1 MASPSNKLNVRIIRA
16 EGLQHMNHF
25 TGDHPYVTCAI
36 KRAEG
41 EVVTKADTKPV
52 TEGDTLNP
60 IWDETLEFE
69 SWQPGETLEF
79 TVYDKGLLGSKSEG
93 KALLPSEFFY
103 PHGFQGM
110 LAIIGLPDAKLEQP
124 GETLEFTVYDK
135 GLLGSKSEGKALLP
149 SEFFYPHGFQGML
162 AIIGLPDAKL
172 EVEIKAVGAQD
183 EEPSLGQ
190 DPGLATDGAPEVG
203 ENVAVPQKLAVSILQ
218 AHGLK
223 HMNNFTGD
231 NPYVVCEVKHHDPA
245 AETTRV
251 ETKPVAEGD
260 TLNSFWGET
269 HNLEPWFE
277 GESLEFTIY
286 DKGLVASKTEGKV
299 VLPCDIFSPQGFSGM
314 VAISG
319 LPHALLHVIVRPLG
333 PLVSSGETAEDSASS
348 KKKKKKV
355 KVSKKSKQCC

>member
-16 EGLQHMNHF
+16 EGLQRMNHF

-69 SWQPGETLEF
+69 SW
-79 TVYDKGLLGSKSEG
+79 
-93 KALLPSEFFY
+93 
-103 PHGFQGM
+103 
-110 LAIIGLPDAKLEQP
+110 QP

-260 TLNSFWGET
+260 TLNPFWGET